1 MRFKKCTCAR
11 IFTEKEMSKLLI
23 AAFAFVLSPLA
34 AFCAPLPVDLPPM
47 NHADAQLVIV
57 DAGGNENV
65 YSPRELETY
74 PTYRVTTTTPWRDK
88 PAEFEGVLL
97 SDFLAAHGLAGVD
110 AILVT
115 AENDY
120 TATIPREVWEQ
131 ADVLIATRVNGQP
144 HSRRSRGPI
153 QFVIAMEE
161 FKGSAVAIEDHLV
174 WMAARIE
181 TAQ

>member
-1 MRFKKCTCAR
+1 
-11 IFTEKEMSKLLI
+11 MSKLLI

-34 AFCAPLPVDLPPM
+34 AFCAPLPVELPPM
-47 NHADAQLVIV
+47 NHAEAQLVIV
-57 DAGGNENV
+57 DASGNESV
-65 YSPRELETY
+65 YTPGELETY
-74 PTYRVTTTTPWRDK
+74 PTYRLTTTTPWRDE

-120 TATIPREVWEQ
+120 TATIPRAVWEQ
-131 ADVLIATRVNGQP
+131 TAVLVATRVNGQP

-161 FKGSAVAIEDHLV
+161 FNSSEVALEDHLV
-174 WMAARIE
+174 WMATRIE
-181 TAQ
+181 AAQ